1 MAEFVVGESWQ
12 YSPLVRRILAPNA
25 GIMTAGGTNTWMI
38 GNNEIAVIDPGPT
51 DASHIDAI
59 IRAAGNGIIK
69 WILCTHT
76 HRDHSPGASRL
87 KTATGAQVIGLPAP
101 GGLAQDESFDP
112 DHMPSSDERLS
123 TAEFNIRAIYTPGHA
138 SNHVCFLLEEEGMLF
153 TGDHIMQGSTVVI
166 APPDGD
172 MADYIQSLEKLKT
185 LPVQSFAP
193 GHGDLV
199 VDPQPLIESTIAHRL
214 KREAKV
220 LQALVNTGTASAAYL
235 VEQAYED
242 TPKFLHGLARFSL
255 EAHLI
260 KLEKEGKVSRSGMLW
275 SPKN

>member
-25 GIMTAGGTNTWMI
+25 GIMTAGGTNTWMV
-38 GNNEIAVIDPGPT
+38 GQHEIAVIDPGPSDT
-51 DASHIDAI
+51 VHIQAI
-59 IRAAGNGIIK
+59 LRAAGAGTIK
-69 WILCTHT
+69 WIFCTHT
-76 HRDHSPGASRL
+76 HRDHSPGAAKL
-87 KTATGAQVIGLPAP
+87 KAATGAQVIGLPPP
-101 GGLAQDESFDP
+101 GGLAQDESFIP
-112 DHMPSSDERLS
+112 DHCPADQERLI
-123 TAEFNIRAIYTPGHA
+123 ANEFTLQSIYTPGHA
-138 SNHVCFLLEEEGMLF
+138 SNHVCFLLENEGMLF

-172 MADYIQSLEKLKT
+172 MADYIHSLEKLKN
-185 LPVQSFAP
+185 LPLQSFAP
-193 GHGDLV
+193 GHGELV
-199 VDPQPLIESTIAHRL
+199 TEPFPLIDTTVAHRL

-220 LQALVNTGTASAAYL
+220 LNALVSIGTASPASL

-260 KLEKEGKVSRSGMLW
+260 KLEKEGKASRSGMLW
-275 SPKN
+275 SPII

>member
-12 YSPLVRRILAPNA
+12 YSALVRRILAPNA
-25 GIMTAGGTNTWMI
+25 GIMTAGGTNTWLV
-38 GNNEIAVIDPGPT
+38 GQQEVAVIDPGPA
-51 DASHIDAI
+51 DAVHIDAI
-59 IRAAGNGIIK
+59 IRAAGSGTIR

-76 HRDHSPGASRL
+76 HRDHSPGAARL
-87 KTATGAQVIGLPAP
+87 KAATGAQVIGLPPP
-101 GGLAQDESFDP
+101 GGLAQDESFCP
-112 DHMPSSDERLS
+112 DHSPADGECLIS
-123 TAEFNIRAIYTPGHA
+123 AEFTVRSVYTPGHA
-138 SNHVCFLLEEEGMLF
+138 SNHVCFLLEQEGMLF

-172 MADYIQSLEKLKT
+172 MADYIQSLEKLKS
-185 LPVQSFAP
+185 LPLQSFAP

-199 VDPQPLIESTIAHRL
+199 TDPFALIESTISHRL

-220 LQALVNTGTASAAYL
+220 WDALVSIGTASPASL
-235 VEQAYED
+235 VERAYDD

-260 KLEKEGKVSRSGMLW
+260 KLEKEGKASRSGMLW
-275 SPKN
+275 SPIL